1 MADAEGA
8 TPNPPPGREF
18 VSDGDELTLIEQV
31 PWASRQL
38 HAALSVAMEH
48 EHFVTEGA
56 FAVVYG
62 RHRGAYTARRLG
74 SLDAHTPVVLKV
86 VLCDGHWVAVGPTG
100 TAPREVFPDGESRPW
115 DGPVPV
121 EALA

>member
-1 MADAEGA
+1 MADTEETTS
-8 TPNPPPGREF
+8 TPPTGRAF
-18 VSDGDELTLIEQV
+18 VSDGKGLTLIEQV
-31 PWASRQL
+31 PWSSRQL
-38 HAALSVAMEH
+38 QAALSVAMAH
-48 EHFVTEGA
+48 ERFITEGA

-62 RHRGAYTARRLG
+62 RHRGAYTARRIG

-86 VLCDGHWVAVGPTG
+86 VSCEGHWIAVGPTG
-100 TAPREVFPDGESRPW
+100 TGPREVFPDGDSQPW